1 MGILATAKGW
11 LKEIVEVGL
20 LLAAVGVIIEILF
33 GATDTPFIGGITDN
47 LTGLITTLGGQGLVG
62 LIALGV
68 ILHLISKARSAG

>member
-33 GATDTPFIGGITDN
+33 GKTDTPFIGGITDN